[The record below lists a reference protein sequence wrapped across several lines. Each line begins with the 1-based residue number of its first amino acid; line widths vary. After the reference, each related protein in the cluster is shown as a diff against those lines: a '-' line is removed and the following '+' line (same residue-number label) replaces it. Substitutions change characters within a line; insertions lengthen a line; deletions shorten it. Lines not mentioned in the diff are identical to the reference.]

1 MFYLKKIVKM
11 IFSIFLIGTLSFLLL
26 ELIPGDPA
34 TAILGVEST
43 PEDIELLR
51 ETLGLNK
58 SFIERYLD
66 WGRGVLVGNFGNSF
80 KYSEPVADLILER
93 LPLTMEIALISIGIV
108 FLVSIPTSFI
118 LYKIKNKHIQ
128 KIGDFVVGICI
139 SIPSFWL
146 GIIFMFV
153 FGVILRWFS
162 VGYNNSFLS
171 LILPC
176 TVIAIPNI
184 GVITRYIKSNLE
196 YEMREEYIKYLFV
209 NGMKMKWLNLYILK
223 NSILPVV
230 PLVGM
235 MVIDLITGIVIIEQ
249 IFSIPGI
256 GRLLIT
262 SVLTRDIPLIQGLIF
277 YTSVVLVL
285 INFFIDVVYSVIDP
299 RIKEGK

>member
-1 MFYLKKIVKM
+1 MFYLKKFVKM

-26 ELIPGDPA
+26 EMIPGDPA
-34 TAILGVEST
+34 AAILGVESS

-51 ETLGLNK
+51 EALGLNK
-58 SFIERYLD
+58 SFFVRYLD
-66 WGRGVLVGNFGNSF
+66 WGKGVLVGDFGNSF
-80 KYSEPVADLILER
+80 KYSEPVIKLILER
-93 LPLTMEIALISIGIV
+93 LPLTMEIALISIAIV
-108 FLVSIPTSFI
+108 FLVSIPLSFL
-118 LYKIKNKHIQ
+118 LYKIKNKHI
-128 KIGDFVVGICI
+128 KNFGDFLVGICI

-153 FGVILRWFS
+153 FGVILRLFS
-162 VGYNNSFLS
+162 VGYNNSFTS
-171 LILPC
+171 LLLPC
-176 TVIAIPNI
+176 VVIAIPNI

-230 PLVGM
+230 PLAGM

-285 INFFIDVVYSVIDP
+285 INFFIDIIYSIIDP
-299 RIKEGK
+299 RIKEEK

>member
-1 MFYLKKIVKM
+1 MFYLKKIAKM

-34 TAILGVEST
+34 TAILGVDST

-51 ETLGLNK
+51 EALGLNK
-58 SFIERYLD
+58 SFITRYFM
-66 WGRGVLVGNFGNSF
+66 WGKGVLAGDFGNSF
-80 KYSEPVADLILER
+80 KYSEPVLDLILDR

-108 FLVSIPTSFI
+108 FLVSIPLSFV
-118 LYKIKNKHIQ
+118 LYKIKNRHI
-128 KIGDFVVGICI
+128 KKLGDFMIGVFI

-146 GIIFMFV
+146 GIIFMFL

-162 VGYNNSFLS
+162 VGYNNTFTS
-171 LILPC
+171 LLLPC

-184 GVITRYIKSNLE
+184 GIITSYIRSNLE

-209 NGMKMKWLNLYILK
+209 NGLKMKWLNLYILK
-223 NSILPVV
+223 NSILPVI
-230 PLVGM
+230 PLAGM

-285 INFFIDVVYSVIDP
+285 INFCIDIVYSLIDP
-299 RIKEGK
+299 RIKEEK

>member
-1 MFYLKKIVKM
+1 MFYLKKVVKM

-34 TAILGVEST
+34 AAILGVDST
-43 PEDIELLR
+43 PEDIEMLR
-51 ETLGLNK
+51 EALGLNK
-58 SFIERYLD
+58 SFITRYIM
-66 WGRGVLVGNFGNSF
+66 WGKGVLAGDFGNSF
-80 KYSEPVADLILER
+80 KYSESVLNLILDR
-93 LPLTMEIALISIGIV
+93 LPLTIEIALISIGIV
-108 FLVSIPTSFI
+108 FLVSIPLSFC
-118 LYKIKNKHIQ
+118 LYKIKNKYVK
-128 KIGDFVVGICI
+128 KIGDFMIGVFI

-162 VGYNNSFLS
+162 VGYNNTFTS
-171 LILPC
+171 LLLPC
-176 TVIAIPNI
+176 LVIAIPNI
-184 GVITRYIKSNLE
+184 GVITSYIRSNLE

-209 NGMKMKWLNLYILK
+209 NGLKMKWLNLYILK
-223 NSILPVV
+223 NSILPVI
-230 PLVGM
+230 PLAGM

-285 INFFIDVVYSVIDP
+285 INFCIDIVYSLIDP
-299 RIKEGK
+299 RIKGEK